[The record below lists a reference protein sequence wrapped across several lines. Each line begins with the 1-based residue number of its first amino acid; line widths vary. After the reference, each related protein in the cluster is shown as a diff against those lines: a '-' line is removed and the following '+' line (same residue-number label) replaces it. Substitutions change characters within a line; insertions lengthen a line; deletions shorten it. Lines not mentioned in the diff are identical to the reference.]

1 LEVLDR
7 RTCVLFKDSG
17 ENGVTTSL
25 GAERPTQF
33 LFTHGLVV
41 GDDDEEAGRWAE
53 QGFEA
58 LGRHVDGWV
67 RTRVFKV
74 LDHSTVGTAIEK
86 AQVSPYFVVHGASHE
101 RVVARCVDPSVRA
114 EFTLPAA
121 SLNPTFRE
129 VVDKPLVSEVRE
141 WALYK
146 AYPSIAQGNLRVSA
160 K

>member
-101 RVVARCVDPSVRA
+101 RVVVFAVL
-114 EFTLPAA
+114 T
-121 SLNPTFRE
+121 
-129 VVDKPLVSEVRE
+129 
-141 WALYK
+141 
-146 AYPSIAQGNLRVSA
+146 RVSVQNSCPQPCL
-160 K
+160 

>member
-41 GDDDEEAGRWAE
+41 GDEEAGRWAE
-53 QGFEA
+53 HGFEA
-58 LGRHVDGWV
+58 LGRDVDGWV

-74 LDHSTVGTAIEK
+74 LDLSTVGTAIEK
-86 AQVSPYFVVHGASHE
+86 PQVSPYIVVHGASDE
-101 RVVARCVDPSVRA
+101 
-114 EFTLPAA
+114 
-121 SLNPTFRE
+121 
-129 VVDKPLVSEVRE
+129 
-141 WALYK
+141 
-146 AYPSIAQGNLRVSA
+146 
-160 K
+160 